1 MSLLKLIKTTS
12 DKVSTIPVEDGQLIF
27 TTDRKET
34 FLDSVSTR
42 IELGD
47 VIYIDSEVDRLMI
60 STPIEYKL
68 YYIKDSGKLYSYS
81 SDIWKLLNV
90 SSFIALSDSPDS
102 YIGNGGKILKV
113 KTDETGLEF
122 ASPSNVVSTIPLID
136 GLTPTIGK
144 LLALTAN
151 GYVLADSTDITK
163 LKDIVLCIESKSESC
178 SVLEFGYYSTS
189 GLTAGGEIY
198 VGESGDITQVAPT
211 TGYLKCIG
219 YAISS
224 TIMKF
229 KPDSYSKQL

>member
-12 DKVSTIPVEDGQLIF
+12 DKVSTILVEDGQLIF
-27 TTDRKET
+27 ATDRKET
-34 FLDSVSTR
+34 FLDSGSTR

-60 STPIEYKL
+60 LEPIQYKL
-68 YYIKDSGKLYSYS
+68 YYTKDSGKLYSYS
-81 SDIWKLLNV
+81 DEWKLLNV

-122 ASPSNVVSTIPLID
+122 TSPSNVVSTIPLID

-151 GYVLADSTDITK
+151 GYVLADSTDINK

-189 GLTAGGEIY
+189 GLTVGGEIY
-198 VGESGDITQVAPT
+198 VGESGDITQTAPT